1 MTSPYKRWGEFMRIG
16 MFTDSYFPQVSGVST
31 SIRVLKEELEAKGHE
46 VIIFTTTDP
55 KAEAGEKG
63 IVRLTSI
70 PFFSFKDRRVAI
82 KGFSK
87 ALREAKR
94 YNLDIIH
101 THTEFSLG
109 LAGRFVAYML
119 DIPTVHTYHTLYEK
133 YLHYIAKG
141 KVVKPG
147 TVAVASRVFCNR
159 TMGIIAPSQ
168 MMKEKLESY
177 HIYKEIRVIP
187 TGVEIPD
194 PIPNVRETMRRQLG
208 IAEAEIVLLS
218 LSRVAYEKKLE
229 RILYAFP
236 EVLEKHPTAKLVV
249 VGDGP
254 AREDLEMLAEELGV
268 GASVLFV
275 GEVKNED
282 VAAYYQMA
290 DLYVNASESETQGL
304 TFLESIVNGCPVVA
318 LRNDYLSGLIRKPGL
333 GELFEDEG
341 QMGSCINGMIE
352 RLQSS
357 EQVQGEEWQ
366 YLLEE
371 ISSGTFG
378 RKVLS
383 FYRRVIED
391 YYFQEQK
398 DELRVRL
405 LNRLKRVN

>member
-1 MTSPYKRWGEFMRIG
+1 MRIG

-31 SIRVLKEELEAKGHE
+31 SIRVLKEELEARGHE

-55 KAEAGEKG
+55 KAEAGEKD

-119 DIPTVHTYHTLYEK
+119 DIPTVHTYHTFYEK

-177 HIYKEIRVIP
+177 NIYKEIRVIP
-187 TGVEIPD
+187 TGVKIPE
-194 PIPNVRETMRRQLG
+194 PIPNVRKDMRRELG
-208 IAEAEIVLLS
+208 IADAEVVLLS
-218 LSRVAYEKKLE
+218 LSRIAYEKKLE

-236 EVLEKHPTAKLVV
+236 EVLEEHPSARLVF

-254 AREDLEMLAEELGV
+254 ARKDLEQLAQELNISD
-268 GASVLFV
+268 SVLFV

-290 DLYVNASESETQGL
+290 DVYVNASESETQGL

-318 LRNDYLSGLIRKPGL
+318 LRNEYLDGLIRKPSL
-333 GELFEDEG
+333 GALFDEAS
-341 QMGSCINGMIE
+341 QMGACINGMIA
-352 RLQSS
+352 RLRTQ
-357 EQVQGEEWQ
+357 EEVQEEEWQ

-371 ISSGTFG
+371 ISAQTFG
-378 RKVLS
+378 RKVLA
-383 FYRRVIED
+383 FYRQIIEE

-398 DELRVRL
+398 EELRIRI
-405 LNRLKRVN
+405 LNKLKRVN

>member
-1 MTSPYKRWGEFMRIG
+1 MRIG
-16 MFTDSYFPQVSGVST
+16 MFTDSYFPQISGVST
-31 SIRVLKEELEAKGHE
+31 SIRVLKEELEARGHE

-55 KAEAGEKG
+55 KASTEEG

-141 KVVKPG
+141 KVLRPR

-177 HIYKEIRVIP
+177 SIYKEIRVIP
-187 TGVEIPD
+187 TGVEIPALL
-194 PIPNVRETMRRQLG
+194 PGIREEMREQLG
-208 IAEAEIVLLS
+208 IDDSETVLLS
-218 LSRVAYEKKLE
+218 LSRLAFEKKLE

-236 EVLEKHPTAKLVV
+236 EVLEKHPTAKLVF

-254 AREDLEMLAEELGV
+254 ARFDLELLAKNLEVSE
-268 GASVLFV
+268 SVLFV
-275 GEVKNED
+275 GEVKNEE

-304 TFLESIVNGCPVVA
+304 TFLESIVNGCPIVA
-318 LRNDYLSGLIRKPGL
+318 LRNEYLSGLIQKPSL
-333 GELFEDEG
+333 GSLFDGEEN
-341 QMGSCINGMIE
+341 MGACINE
-352 RLQSS
+352 VLDRLQSR
-357 EQVQGEEWQ
+357 EAVQEEEWQ
-366 YLLEE
+366 DLINE
-371 ISSGTFG
+371 ISSQTFAQ
-378 RKVLS
+378 RVLS
-383 FYRRVIED
+383 FYRKVIEA
-391 YYFQEQK
+391 YYLQEQ
-398 DELRVRL
+398 DEELRIRL
-405 LNRLKRVN
+405 RNKLKRV